1 MGGELRHESGEER
14 LGGFGRISTQAQLP
28 SLGFRSST
36 QARSLPSFL
45 FLVAASTSFGFV
57 LSGACMVMWPL
68 SEDSSVVSSSLPG
81 DHRGLVSWLT
91 VKVALALGLALR
103 RVGRTHKELRYFRNP
118 QEVNLGE
125 CGYLPR
131 REVTTPLGAVGPCWF
146 RGSGPC

>member
-1 MGGELRHESGEER
+1 MRVGRRGLEDLAESQPK
-14 LGGFGRISTQAQLP
+14 LSLP

-45 FLVAASTSFGFV
+45 FLAAASTSFGFV

-131 REVTTPLGAVGPCWF
+131 REVTTSLGAVGPCWF
-146 RGSGPC
+146 RGSGPG